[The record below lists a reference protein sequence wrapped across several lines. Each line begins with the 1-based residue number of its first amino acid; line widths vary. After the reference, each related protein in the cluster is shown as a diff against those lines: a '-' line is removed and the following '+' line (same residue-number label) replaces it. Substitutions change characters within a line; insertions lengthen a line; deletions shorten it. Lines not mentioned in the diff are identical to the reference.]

1 MDFDWQSTSV
11 WCMRCHSH
19 RVVCCIYL
27 PKEYIMHRW
36 WSGHSWWHRGM
47 AGFYVF
53 VRTTEKNVLL
63 LFSVVDFPTPKTELV
78 QKFHVQYL
86 GMLPVD
92 KPVGMSNIYVFLLC
106 KCLRALRRCLPSP
119 KGPVCCFTPFPRI
132 FSLLPFLDSGPC
144 TVTNQST

>member
-1 MDFDWQSTSV
+1 
-11 WCMRCHSH
+11 
-19 RVVCCIYL
+19 
-27 PKEYIMHRW
+27 
-36 WSGHSWWHRGM
+36 M

-92 KPVGMSNIYVFLLC
+92 KPVGMSNIYASV
-106 KCLRALRRCLPSP
+106 
-119 KGPVCCFTPFPRI
+119 
-132 FSLLPFLDSGPC
+132 
-144 TVTNQST
+144 